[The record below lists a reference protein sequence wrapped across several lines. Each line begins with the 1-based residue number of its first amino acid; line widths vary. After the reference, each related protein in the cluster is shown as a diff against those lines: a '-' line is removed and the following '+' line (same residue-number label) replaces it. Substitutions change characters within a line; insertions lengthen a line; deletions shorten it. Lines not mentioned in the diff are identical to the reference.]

1 MTGQVR
7 ERTGSNLTGIV
18 PSNTYTSK
26 DDTHIVIGGNGDSI
40 FKRLMTTIGRD
51 DLGTDPALAD
61 NAGRA
66 TRATELDN
74 AIQAWCGRHDAE
86 YLLKALNEAQVPN
99 GKIYSIADI
108 VKDPQ
113 YIAREMIQ
121 TVKLKDGTSVQVP
134 GVVPR
139 LSKTPGRVA
148 GTGPDLGEHTDRIL
162 KDIGYTA
169 EQIATLKK
177 GKAV

>member
-1 MTGQVR
+1 VR

-18 PSNTYTSK
+18 PSNTYASK
-26 DDTHIVIGGNGDSI
+26 DHTHIVIGGNGDSI
-40 FKRLMTTIGRD
+40 FKRLMATIGRD
-51 DLGTDPALAD
+51 DLGNDPALAD

-66 TRATELDN
+66 KRAGELDD
-74 AIQAWCGRHDAE
+74 AIGAWCGRHDAE
-86 YLLKALNEAQVPN
+86 HVLKALNDAQVPN

-113 YIAREMIQ
+113 YLAREMIQ
-121 TVKLKDGTSVQVP
+121 TVKLKDGTPLLVP

-148 GTGPDLGEHTDRIL
+148 GTGPDLGEHTASVL
-162 KDIGYTA
+162 AAIGYSV
-169 EQIATLKK
+169 EQIAALKR
-177 GKAV
+177 GKAI